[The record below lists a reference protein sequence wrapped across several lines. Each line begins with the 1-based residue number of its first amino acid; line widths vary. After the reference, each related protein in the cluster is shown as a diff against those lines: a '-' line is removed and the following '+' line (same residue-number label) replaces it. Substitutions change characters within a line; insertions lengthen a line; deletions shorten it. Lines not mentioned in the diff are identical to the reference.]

1 MGLAD
6 KDFKSTI
13 VNILRELKEITSKEL
28 KGSVTMVSFQVES
41 INKEK
46 GL

>member
-6 KDFKSTI
+6 KHFKSTI

-28 KGSVTMVSFQVES
+28 EESVTMVSLQMES